1 MLTDRLITVAIHTY
15 ERAHKLKSIL
25 ESEGISVVLQN
36 VNLTNPSISAGV
48 RVRIKE
54 CDLPLALRLIEN
66 IEILSPQA
74 LSELNSANA
83 GVLVPVDFSDS
94 SMRAVEMAFRIAS
107 LNNSQITLLHSY
119 IDPAFST
126 QSAMQL
132 TDTLTFDPTL
142 DVAIDPEAEL
152 QEEKTVLDIAHGK
165 MDKLCSEIRERIKTG
180 VLPAV
185 KFTTTLLEGLPEEMI
200 NEYAETHKTMLIVM
214 GTHGAGSR
222 ERELL
227 GSVTAE
233 VLDAC
238 KAPVLTVPP
247 DISTSS
253 LSSVENVVFF
263 ASPSQEDI
271 LALDALYR
279 TLPETPLKI
288 TLVRMPRGRF
298 SSNAPDAMDRLLKYC
313 RENYPAYQF
322 KVSGIVISNPVDD
335 LTTLTESHKV
345 DMIVIA
351 TRRKNIFSRLFN
363 PSWAHRLLFH
373 ADIPLMSIPVQS

>member
-15 ERAHKLKSIL
+15 ERAHRLKTIL
-25 ESEGISVVLQN
+25 ESEGITVLLQN

-54 CDLPLALRLIEN
+54 CDLPFALRLIEN

-74 LSELNSANA
+74 LAELDSAVA
-83 GVLVPVDFSDS
+83 TILVPVDFSECS
-94 SMRAVEMAFRIAS
+94 LRAVELAFRLAQLHKS
-107 LNNSQITLLHSY
+107 TVTLLHTY
-119 IDPAFST
+119 IDPAFTS

-132 TDTLTFDPTL
+132 TDTLTFDQGL
-142 DVAIDPEAEL
+142 EVSDPMAEVE
-152 QEEKTVLDIAHGK
+152 EEKTVSAIARTG
-165 MDKLCSEIRERIKTG
+165 LENFVREVRDRIKSG
-180 VLPAV
+180 VIPAA
-185 KFTTTLLEGLPEEMI
+185 KFTYSVMEGLPEEVI

-214 GTHGAGSR
+214 GTRGADAR
-222 ERELL
+222 NRELL

-238 KAPVLTVPP
+238 KAPVLTVIPGKKGAA
-247 DISTSS
+247 
-253 LSSVENVVFF
+253 EMFGNVVFF

-279 TLPETPLKI
+279 ILPDIHLKV
-288 TLVRMPRGRF
+288 TLVRLPRGRF
-298 SSNAPDAMDRLLKYC
+298 SSSAPDAMERLLRYC
-313 RENYPAYQF
+313 KDNYPAYTFAISDLALDNPAEDFSQI
-322 KVSGIVISNPVDD
+322 SGHHPVD
-335 LTTLTESHKV
+335 LV
-345 DMIVIA
+345 VVG

-373 ADIPLMSIPVQS
+373 AEVPILSIPVQS